1 MEPQQSPRP
10 SDPQQPQYPP
20 VYQGPEPHQAYGQ
33 APQSVPPKQHV
44 PTPGQPNPHPSNLHP
59 MVILQPGERVVA
71 IIKRHPFGIVSM
83 YVACIIGILV
93 AAGLA
98 FYLLPRL
105 LDQYGTGDANI
116 MVYSGLAIV
125 VAGMVLILGIATS
138 VYWQNQWTVTTDSIT
153 QITQKSLFT
162 RQVSQLSMDNLEDV
176 TVDQNGIIPHL
187 FNYGTLKVESAGER
201 SKFQFPYCPSPNE
214 YARRILEA
222 HEQFLEDRRN
232 IQNVP

>member
-1 MEPQQSPRP
+1 
-10 SDPQQPQYPP
+10 
-20 VYQGPEPHQAYGQ
+20 
-33 APQSVPPKQHV
+33 
-44 PTPGQPNPHPSNLHP
+44 

-105 LDQYGTGDANI
+105 LDKYGTGDANI